1 MIKQRILSYL
11 TNNWDQAAVS
21 SIFVIMNIRE
31 GALVVECLRPEF
43 DNILK
48 LKNLIGSE

>member
-11 TNNWDQAAVS
+11 RNNWDQAAVP
-21 SIFVIMNIRE
+21 SIFVIMVIRD
-31 GALVVECLRPEF
+31 GALVGEYLRPEF

-48 LKNLIGSE
+48 LNNWIGSK

>member
-11 TNNWDQAAVS
+11 TNNWDQAAVP
-21 SIFVIMNIRE
+21 SIFVIMVIRE
-31 GALVVECLRPEF
+31 GALVEEYLRPQF

-48 LKNLIGSE
+48 LKNLIGSK